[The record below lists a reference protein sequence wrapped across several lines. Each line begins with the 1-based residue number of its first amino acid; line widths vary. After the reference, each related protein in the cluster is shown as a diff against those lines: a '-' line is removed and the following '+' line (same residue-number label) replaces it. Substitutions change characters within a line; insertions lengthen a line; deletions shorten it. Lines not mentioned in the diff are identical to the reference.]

1 VIKLSQGNSE
11 DDRTKETEAKIMR
24 ERVLRVLL
32 APEAR
37 QRLTNVKM
45 VKPDLAKAVED
56 YIIAMGSQ
64 GKLNKALT
72 DDDLKQILSSI
83 QQPKRDFKI
92 NYK

>member
-1 VIKLSQGNSE
+1 MIKLSQGNSE
-11 DDRTKETEAKIMR
+11 EDRTKETEAKIMR

-32 APEAR
+32 SPEAR

>member
-1 VIKLSQGNSE
+1 MIQLSQDNQE
-11 DDRTKETEAKIMR
+11 ERTKEREAKIMR
-24 ERVLRVLL
+24 EKVLRVLL
-32 APEAR
+32 TPEAR

-45 VKPDLAKAVED
+45 VKPELAKAVED

-72 DDDLKQILSSI
+72 DDELKQILSSI

>member
-1 VIKLSQGNSE
+1 VIQLSQGNPE
-11 DDRTKETEAKIMR
+11 EERTKEMEAKIMR

-32 APEAR
+32 TTEAR

-45 VKPDLAKAVED
+45 VKPELAKAVED
-56 YIIAMGSQ
+56 YIISMGSQ

-72 DDDLKQILSSI
+72 DDELKLILSSI

>member
-1 VIKLSQGNSE
+1 VIKLSQGNHE
-11 DDRTKETEAKIMR
+11 EERARENEAKIMR

-32 APEAR
+32 TTEAR

-45 VKPDLAKAVED
+45 VKPELAKAVED

-72 DDDLKQILSSI
+72 DDELKQVLSSI

-92 NYK
+92 NFK